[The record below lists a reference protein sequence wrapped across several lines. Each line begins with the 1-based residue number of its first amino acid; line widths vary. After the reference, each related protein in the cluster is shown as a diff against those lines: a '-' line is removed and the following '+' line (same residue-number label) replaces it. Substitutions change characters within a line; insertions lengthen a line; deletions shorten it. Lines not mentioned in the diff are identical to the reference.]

1 MLTPNNDSAPGCD
14 RSAMLIRE
22 RERREEKR
30 ARKPLRRDERDPN
43 RVMHL
48 LQ

>member
-1 MLTPNNDSAPGCD
+1 MLTPNNDSAPACD

-22 RERREEKR
+22 REREETR